1 MLMMYPHTITIFNAY
16 DDKGSI
22 SYYPTVIKNVLY
34 QDKQAEKT
42 GNTNHMTDNN
52 GYVQIPYLNE
62 NSILQDTYIANTDFV
77 KSSEWRLLPNKQF
90 NWTIQEND
98 FILKGQYS
106 DLTPLNSRDMAK
118 IKDTRTIISL
128 EDIDY
133 TSILS
138 PHYGITLK

>member
-1 MLMMYPHTITIFNAY
+1 
-16 DDKGSI
+16 
-22 SYYPTVIKNVLY
+22 
-34 QDKQAEKT
+34 
-42 GNTNHMTDNN
+42 MTDNN

-77 KSSEWRLLPNKQF
+77 KSSEWQLLPNKRF